1 MENNTPNTQTPSVQ
15 EPQKPQKPQKPQNPS
30 VAAQVGKA
38 AAGVA
43 TGVAKSVGMIAVKVL
58 LAAAVVAGI
67 GFGIKKA
74 IKDNQ
79 IKILDTPTVVTEI
92 RKISELTTYK
102 YIEEFVIRGEKA
114 VEKKDLLGFIRKE
127 SAPDSTHHEIVM
139 ITRGVV
145 RAGYD
150 LSKLSESDLAIT
162 GDSLAVRLPAAEIF
176 DVIINPSDNQ
186 VFVEEGTWTHEEITT
201 LQVDCRNKL
210 HQNALDRGI
219 LKKADEIGQK
229 KVESLFKSLGFNVV
243 KVVPAASEQ

>member
-1 MENNTPNTQTPSVQ
+1 MENNTPDTQTPSVKEQ
-15 EPQKPQKPQKPQNPS
+15 QNPQKPS
-30 VAAQVGKA
+30 VAAQAGKA
-38 AAGVA
+38 AAGVAAGVA

-67 GFGIKKA
+67 GFGTKKA
-74 IKDNQ
+74 IEANK

-92 RKISELTTYK
+92 RKISELNTYK

-114 VEKKDLLGFIRKE
+114 VEKKDLLGFIKKE

-150 LSKLSESDLAIT
+150 LSKLSESDLAIS
-162 GDSLAVRLPAAEIF
+162 GDSLAVRLPATEIF

-186 VFVEEGTWTHEEITT
+186 VFVEEGSWTHEEITA

-229 KVESLFKSLGFNVV
+229 KVESLFKSLGFRAVTV
-243 KVVPAASEQ
+243 IPCEDK